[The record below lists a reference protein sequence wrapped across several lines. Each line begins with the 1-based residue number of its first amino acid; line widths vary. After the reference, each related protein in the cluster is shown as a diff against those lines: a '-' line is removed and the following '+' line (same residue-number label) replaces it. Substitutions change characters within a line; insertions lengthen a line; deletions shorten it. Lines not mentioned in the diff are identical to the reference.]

1 MSAAQAQCSLA
12 DGARPLTI
20 CVLNCDVEL
29 RQVVEKAIQDHL
41 WGVGLTLSDD
51 FRLPAA
57 APSPDI
63 VLVNLP
69 EATESCL
76 SILPEIQ
83 HRCPAARVILLSG
96 SDDLSH
102 WTEAIQMGAYDF
114 LPRSVECHQLGWVLQ
129 GALSTG
135 RSAP

>member
-12 DGARPLTI
+12 DGARPPTI

-29 RQVVEKAIQDHL
+29 RRVVEKAIQDHL
-41 WGVGLTLSDD
+41 RGVALILSDD

-57 APSPDI
+57 ARSPDI

-69 EATESCL
+69 EASESCL

-102 WTEAIQMGAYDF
+102 WTAAIQMGAYEF
-114 LPRSVECHQLGWVLQ
+114 LPRSVECHQLAWVLQ